1 MTSIAAGLVLGFSMA
16 CSVAAAEDTG
26 AISALG
32 QSGYFRVTA
41 HSQLTPIPI
50 NQMHSWILQ
59 VESAAGSPVPAATI
73 EVAGGMP
80 AHDHGLPTAP
90 RVTKNLNDGRYLV
103 EGIRFHMNGSWE
115 ISVTVATDEQ
125 RDVVVLNLEL

>member
-1 MTSIAAGLVLGFSMA
+1 MAVALMGWFAVVCGAVAGVDGGLVSGLGK
-16 CSVAAAEDTG
+16 
-26 AISALG
+26 
-32 QSGYFRVTA
+32 SGHFRVTA

-59 VESAAGSPVPAATI
+59 VESAAGEPISDAAI
-73 EVAGGMP
+73 EVDGGMP
-80 AHDHGLPTAP
+80 DHDHGLPTAP
-90 RVTKNLNDGRYLV
+90 RVTKNLNEGRYLV

-115 ISVTVATDEQ
+115 ISVTVVTAEQ